1 MKGAAEYEKLLMAK
15 YPQLDRYY
23 HETKYFTATK
33 GMDGQTVLHTVI
45 LMFIFLGNVAFLV
58 TRGKERKAA

>member
-1 MKGAAEYEKLLMAK
+1 
-15 YPQLDRYY
+15 
-23 HETKYFTATK
+23 
-33 GMDGQTVLHTVI
+33 VI